1 MVSGASETPHLP
13 PELWELYPELTYEE
27 LIEHQVMLE
36 TSIKDRPAVYGE
48 ASCSSDPFSLLKA
61 EAGALSKSSDLYL
74 DLDSDMDMDL
84 NEAIAR
90 SLQDDLCHLTISE
103 PLESAPGSTENTS
116 ASSSN
121 TTGVNQAHR
130 RADAET
136 YEELQQLCETVGN
149 ESKGLSAREISRL
162 KSFEYKSKKSRLFGK
177 KPKATENKTTEC
189 SICLKDFE
197 NGENITTL
205 PCLHQYHH
213 KCIKHW
219 LKENKGCP
227 ICRIEVKT

>member
-1 MVSGASETPHLP
+1 MGSGASETLHLP

-48 ASCSSDPFSLLKA
+48 ASCSSDPFSLLKD
-61 EAGALSKSSDLYL
+61 EAGALSESSYQ
-74 DLDSDMDMDL
+74 DSDMDL

-90 SLQDDLCHLTISE
+90 SLQDDLCHLSISE
-103 PLESAPGSTENTS
+103 PLESAPGSSENTS

-121 TTGVNQAHR
+121 TTGVNQAHP

-149 ESKGLSAREISRL
+149 ESKGLSAREMSRL

-177 KPKATENKTTEC
+177 KPKATENKTTEVAPFAE
-189 SICLKDFE
+189 SK
-197 NGENITTL
+197 
-205 PCLHQYHH
+205 
-213 KCIKHW
+213 
-219 LKENKGCP
+219 
-227 ICRIEVKT
+227 